1 MRALPTASL
10 VFTVPSACPLL
21 WTVRQCPR
29 EDDAHQE
36 KHQDAL
42 ITTDA
47 VEELSNLKE
56 DSGLRKKKN
65 MLSINYADTAEMG
78 WYSRFK

>member
-1 MRALPTASL
+1 MRALPAASL
-10 VFTVPSACPLL
+10 VFTVPLARPLL

-29 EDDAHQE
+29 EDDAHQK

-56 DSGLRKKKN
+56 DSGLRKKKKHVKYQ
-65 MLSINYADTAEMG
+65 LC
-78 WYSRFK
+78 WYSWDGMVLKI

>member
-1 MRALPTASL
+1 MRALPTASHI
-10 VFTVPSACPLL
+10 FTVPLARPLLL

-29 EDDAHQE
+29 EDDTHQE
-36 KHQDAL
+36 KHQGAL

-56 DSGLRKKKN
+56 DSGFRKKK
-65 MLSINYADTAEMG
+65 TC
-78 WYSRFK
+78 